1 MALVGIDPG
10 ATRKYVSKFD
20 PSYSADPEVPNGDDA
35 TVFTLRALTSKQLAT
50 VRDKVTRLVPDP
62 DSPSGATADLLIN
75 DQAWETVRYGLAGW
89 VNFKDTKGNDIPFKT
104 NKENLGGSELV
115 VVKKALLSQL
125 DLQVI
130 KELAAEIDKDD
141 DLDEDDAKN

>member
-10 ATRKYVSKFD
+10 ATRQYVSKFD
-20 PSYSADPEVPNGDDA
+20 PSRNEDGTHGDDA
-35 TVFTLRALTSKQLAT
+35 TVFTLRALSSKQLAT

-75 DQAWETVRYGLAGW
+75 MQAWETARYGIAGW
-89 VNFKDTKGNDIPFKT
+89 VNFKDTKGNDIVFKT
-104 NKENLGGSELV
+104 NKENLGGSELI
-115 VVKKALLSQL
+115 VVKKALLEQL

-141 DLDEDDAKN
+141 DLDEDEAKS